1 MKKDTFLIL
10 AMMVLWLTMII
21 RSFFGWSRNKNNQ
34 DTQPHSSDTWFVDT
48 LTNTWDNQDNPS
60 TTPEETNTPEKDY
73 TEINIMMP
81 KYFYTT
87 GRENFK
93 DDLYDKEKVLINFIF
108 IDDLNSYRDDISN
121 ENFSDADIVLF
132 PYDWYELVSTQ
143 SFSFQKSL
151 KPVFDDFISPIIQD
165 TDTSFLPFAVDPMI
179 IYIVSESTLNN
190 FSEISDFIN
199 QWTSRKPMSFPI
211 FFGITDEDYYNKWFS
226 REYQDI
232 VRYALLHYF
241 TTYHDDDNLTTRI
254 DINNITIWDNGNQ
267 FENYNVSNLNTISG
281 LITAPE
287 CKYFPSICFQLY
299 NFVWLRFGFL
309 SDMDVIKTYFQSSES
324 KFSQIKKQNF
334 PFYKI
339 ESPVRIWW
347 WSIPNSL
354 EDIDTINAV
363 YRFLV
368 RYMNSHDEY
377 NLRNSTL
384 SPFKKDWYSV
394 IDNAFI
400 WFRWYLLTTWWNYL
414 ENLRNTRAFWQLLD
428 YEISAEN
435 YFKKI

>member
-1 MKKDTFLIL
+1 
-10 AMMVLWLTMII
+10 MVLWLTMII
-21 RSFFGWSRNKNNQ
+21 RSFFGWWRNRNNK
-34 DTQPHSSDTWFVDT
+34 DTQPHSTDTWFVDN
-48 LTNTWDNQDNPS
+48 LTNTWNDEDITS
-60 TTPEETNTPEKDY
+60 ISLEENTPEKDY
-73 TEINIMMP
+73 TEINVTMP

-87 GRENFK
+87 WRESFK
-93 DDLYDKEKVLINFIF
+93 EDLYNKEKVLINFIL
-108 IDDLNSYRDDISN
+108 INDLNSYRDDLHN

-132 PYDWYELVSTQ
+132 PYDWNELLSTQ

-151 KPVFDDFISPIIQD
+151 RPVFDDFVSPIIQD
-165 TDTSFLPFAVDPMI
+165 TDTSFLPFAVDPI
-179 IYIVSESTLNN
+179 IMYVSSEFTLNN
-190 FSEISDFIN
+190 FSQINDFIN
-199 QWTSRKPMSFPI
+199 QRTSRKPMSFPI

-241 TTYHDDDNLTTRI
+241 TTYHDDENLTTRI
-254 DINNITIWDNGNQ
+254 DINNITIWANGNQ
-267 FENYNVSNLNTISG
+267 FENYNLSKLNTISN

-309 SDMDVIKTYFQSSES
+309 SDMDIIKTYFQSNDS
-324 KFSQIKKQNF
+324 KLTQIKKQSF
-334 PFYKI
+334 PFSKI
-339 ESPVRIWW
+339 EAPVRIWW
-347 WSIPNSL
+347 RSILNSL

-368 RYMNSHDEY
+368 QYMNSHDEY

-384 SPFKKDWYSV
+384 SPFKKDWYSI
-394 IDNAFI
+394 IDNSFI
-400 WFRWYLLTTWWNYL
+400 WFRWYILTTWWNFI

-428 YEISAEN
+428 YEISAED